1 MIAYVTSLSI
11 GWIAA
16 VVAGQGAPPPPSV
29 PSSPSAQAKAPI
41 SVAPLK
47 VVVANPVI
55 ADILHA
61 VGGED
66 VELIVLAGSGGDP
79 HNYEPTPADAKQIAS
94 AGMVV
99 QFGLGLDR
107 SLEKLHASTQSKA
120 TLLVVANGLGRHG
133 KQRGGVGKD
142 DAHNHHHDHD
152 HAHDH
157 DPVQSDQE
165 SSAADSA
172 GVDPHIWHDPTQ
184 VQVLNER
191 LCAALIAAR
200 PQSADAFRSRSRTF
214 DEQLVQLDGWIK
226 AQVQTLAPSKR
237 VIVTT
242 HDGLRYFADRYGFQL
257 VGIEMMGGGVAQTDP
272 SPKELIKM
280 VQALQAAKC
289 SVVFGDS
296 AHSTRVAATVAREAN
311 VRLLETLRLDGLL
324 QPPTVE
330 AGKAYL
336 ETMRANV
343 KTIVEAL
350 NE

>member
-1 MIAYVTSLSI
+1 MIACLTSLSI

-16 VVAGQGAPPPPSV
+16 SSVVQGTQA
-29 PSSPSAQAKAPI
+29 PSSAPTPAQV

-47 VVVANPVI
+47 VVVANPVM

-66 VELIVLAGSGGDP
+66 VELTVLAGSGGDP
-79 HNYEPTPADAKQIAS
+79 HNYEPTPADAKQVAS
-94 AGMVV
+94 AGLVV

-107 SLEKLHASTQSKA
+107 SLSKLHASTQSKA
-120 TLLVVANGLGRHG
+120 MLLVAADGLGRHG
-133 KQRGGVGKD
+133 AQSDGGRTGD
-142 DAHNHHHDHD
+142 LHQHD

-157 DPVQSDQE
+157 THDQSDPAN
-165 SSAADSA
+165 SASDST

-184 VQVLNER
+184 VQILNDR

-200 PQSADAFRSRSRTF
+200 PQSAEAFRSRRRAL

-226 AQVQTLAPSKR
+226 AQVQTLPPSKR

-242 HDGLRYFADRYGFQL
+242 HDGLRSFADRYGFQL

-272 SPKELIKM
+272 APKELIKM

-289 SVVFGDS
+289 SVIFGDS
-296 AHSTRVAATVAREAN
+296 AHPARVAATVAREAN

-350 NE
+350 KE